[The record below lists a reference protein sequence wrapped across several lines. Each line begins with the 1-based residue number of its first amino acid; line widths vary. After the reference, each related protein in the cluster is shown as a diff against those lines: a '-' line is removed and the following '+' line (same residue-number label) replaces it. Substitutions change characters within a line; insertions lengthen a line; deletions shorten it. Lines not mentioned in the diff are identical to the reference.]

1 LSFCDPGPGV
11 GLAWVPVTCSQQ
23 ILRLED
29 PAKIFPTGHVS
40 ISRQV
45 SYKEYTMMQEF
56 FTFSALNLLYAA
68 AVFVSFVFAML
79 VLFGA
84 GIGDAFD
91 FDLDAGVDAAAETDF
106 DFLSISPFALAM
118 FGAAFG
124 LTGLIT
130 RLAFDMGAAGSLFWA
145 TVFGLIVGAMAQA
158 LFLYV
163 LSPSKSSHYSLA
175 DVAVGRDAEVI
186 ITIPAEGLG
195 TIALDTKS
203 GRVTL
208 GARSAA
214 GKEIA
219 KGQPVSIEKVTGRV
233 AVVRLAGEHE
243 WSQLKQPSDLK
254 MK

>member
-1 LSFCDPGPGV
+1 MV
-11 GLAWVPVTCSQQ
+11 
-23 ILRLED
+23 
-29 PAKIFPTGHVS
+29 
-40 ISRQV
+40 
-45 SYKEYTMMQEF
+45 QEF
-56 FTFSALNLLYAA
+56 FSSGALNFIYAV
-68 AVFVSFVFAML
+68 AVFISFIFTVMML
-79 VLFGA
+79 LGA

-91 FDLDAGVDAAAETDF
+91 FDFDADVDGAAGADADF

-124 LTGLIT
+124 VTGLIT
-130 RLAFDMGAAGSLFWA
+130 RIAWDMGAAASLFWA
-145 TVFGLIVGAMAQA
+145 TLAGLVIGTLAQL

-195 TIALDTKS
+195 TVAFDTLS

-208 GARSAA
+208 GARAKM
-214 GKEIA
+214 GKKIA
-219 KGQPVSIEKVTGRV
+219 KGQTVTIDKVTGRV
-233 AVVRLAGEHE
+233 AVVRLAGEHD
-243 WSQLKQPSDLK
+243 WSQLEKPSDLK

>member
-1 LSFCDPGPGV
+1 MIQD
-11 GLAWVPVTCSQQ
+11 
-23 ILRLED
+23 
-29 PAKIFPTGHVS
+29 
-40 ISRQV
+40 
-45 SYKEYTMMQEF
+45 F
-56 FTFSALNLLYAA
+56 FSSGALNLIYAA
-68 AVFVSFVFAML
+68 AVFVSFIFAML
-79 VLFGA
+79 MLFGA
-84 GIGDAFD
+84 GIGDAFEID
-91 FDLDAGVDAAAETDF
+91 IDADVDTDADF

-130 RLAFDMGAAGSLFWA
+130 RIAFDMGAGASLFWA
-145 TVFGLIVGAMAQA
+145 AVFGLIIGSLAQV

-175 DVAVGRDAEVI
+175 DMAAGRDAEVI

-195 TIALDTKS
+195 TIAFDTVS

-208 GARSAA
+208 GARSAM

-219 KGQPVSIEKVTGRV
+219 RGQPVFIDKVNGRV
-233 AVVRLAGEHE
+233 AVVRLAGEHD
-243 WSQLKQPSDLK
+243 WPLLKQPSDLK

>member
-1 LSFCDPGPGV
+1 MIQD
-11 GLAWVPVTCSQQ
+11 
-23 ILRLED
+23 
-29 PAKIFPTGHVS
+29 
-40 ISRQV
+40 
-45 SYKEYTMMQEF
+45 F
-56 FTFSALNLLYAA
+56 FSSGALNLIYAA
-68 AVFVSFVFAML
+68 AVFVSFIFAMMM
-79 VLFGA
+79 LFGA
-84 GIGDAFD
+84 GIGEAFD
-91 FDLDAGVDAAAETDF
+91 IDFDADVDTDADV

-124 LTGLIT
+124 VTGLIT
-130 RLAFDMGAAGSLFWA
+130 RIALDVGAGASLFWA
-145 TVFGLIVGAMAQA
+145 TVCGLVVGALAQV

-195 TIALDTKS
+195 TIALDTVS

-208 GARSAA
+208 GARSAM

-219 KGQPVSIEKVTGRV
+219 KGQTVAIEKINGRI
-233 AVVRLAGEHE
+233 AVVRLAGEHD
-243 WSQLKQPSDLK
+243 WPQLKQSADLK

>member
-1 LSFCDPGPGV
+1 
-11 GLAWVPVTCSQQ
+11 
-23 ILRLED
+23 
-29 PAKIFPTGHVS
+29 
-40 ISRQV
+40 
-45 SYKEYTMMQEF
+45 MQEIF
-56 FTFSALNLLYAA
+56 SISALNLIYAA
-68 AVFVSFVFAML
+68 AVFLSFVFAML
-79 VLFGA
+79 ALFGA

-91 FDLDAGVDAAAETDF
+91 IDLDAGVDAAGPAETDF

-130 RLAFDMGAAGSLFWA
+130 RFAFDMAAAASLFWA
-145 TVFGLIVGAMAQA
+145 TVFGLIVGAMAQV

-195 TIALDTKS
+195 TIAFDTVS

-233 AVVRLAGEHE
+233 AVVRLAGEHD
-243 WSQLKQPSDLK
+243 WPQLKQLSDLK

>member
-1 LSFCDPGPGV
+1 
-11 GLAWVPVTCSQQ
+11 
-23 ILRLED
+23 
-29 PAKIFPTGHVS
+29 
-40 ISRQV
+40 
-45 SYKEYTMMQEF
+45 MMQEF

-91 FDLDAGVDAAAETDF
+91 FDLDGGVDAAAPAETDF

-130 RLAFDMGAAGSLFWA
+130 RLAFDMGAAASLFWA
-145 TVFGLIVGAMAQA
+145 TVFGLIVGAMAQV

-195 TIALDTKS
+195 TIAFDTKS

-219 KGQPVSIEKVTGRV
+219 KGQPVSIEKVNGRV
-233 AVVRLAGEHE
+233 AVVRLAGEHD
-243 WSQLKQPSDLK
+243 WPQLKQPSDLK

>member
-1 LSFCDPGPGV
+1 MIQD
-11 GLAWVPVTCSQQ
+11 
-23 ILRLED
+23 
-29 PAKIFPTGHVS
+29 
-40 ISRQV
+40 
-45 SYKEYTMMQEF
+45 F
-56 FTFSALNLLYAA
+56 FSSGALNLIYTA
-68 AVFVSFVFAML
+68 AVFVSFIYAIMAL
-79 VLFGA
+79 VGA
-84 GIGDAFD
+84 GVGDAFD
-91 FDLDAGVDAAAETDF
+91 FDLDAEIDADADF

-130 RLAFDMGAAGSLFWA
+130 RIAFEMTAAPSLFWA
-145 TVFGLIVGAMAQA
+145 TVGGLIVGALAQI

-175 DVAVGRDAEVI
+175 DVAVGRRAEVI

-195 TIALDTKS
+195 TIAFDTVS

-214 GKEIA
+214 GKQIA
-219 KGQPVSIEKVTGRV
+219 KGQSVFVENVSGRV
-233 AVVRLAGEHE
+233 AVVRLAKEHDWPQIE
-243 WSQLKQPSDLK
+243 QPSDLK

>member
-1 LSFCDPGPGV
+1 
-11 GLAWVPVTCSQQ
+11 
-23 ILRLED
+23 
-29 PAKIFPTGHVS
+29 
-40 ISRQV
+40 
-45 SYKEYTMMQEF
+45 MMQEF
-56 FTFSALNLLYAA
+56 FSSGALNLIYVA

-91 FDLDAGVDAAAETDF
+91 IDVETGIDAATPADTDL

-124 LTGLIT
+124 LTGLVT
-130 RLAFDMGAAGSLFWA
+130 RLAFDMGAAASLFWA
-145 TVFGLIVGAMAQA
+145 TVFGLIVGSVAQV

-175 DVAVGRDAEVI
+175 DVAVGREAEVI

-195 TIALDTKS
+195 TIAFDTMS

-214 GKEIA
+214 GKAIA
-219 KGQPVSIEKVTGRV
+219 KGQAVSIEKVTGRV
-233 AVVRLAGEHE
+233 AVVRLAGEHD
-243 WSQLKQPSDLK
+243 WPQFKQPEDLK
-254 MK
+254 MN